1 VLCLFDESAEGWN
14 WLPIFSLGGR
24 IHQPLGDRSSKRKAA
39 GMQSDEV
46 TESLLEKNVDLGNGD
61 ATAVEVEH
69 ATAVE
74 VELRTLINIGYDIA
88 GLLKCILCM
97 CLIIVVVQLLLV
109 FVQMKK

>member
-1 VLCLFDESAEGWN
+1 MNLQKDGTGCPFFLWEAGYINHLETEAA
-14 WLPIFSLGGR
+14 
-24 IHQPLGDRSSKRKAA
+24 KEKAA

-61 ATAVEVEH
+61 ATAVEVE
-69 ATAVE
+69 
-74 VELRTLINIGYDIA
+74 LRTLINIGYDIA

-97 CLIIVVVQLLLV
+97 CLVIVVVQLLLV

>member
-1 VLCLFDESAEGWN
+1 MNLQKDGTDCPFFLWEAGYINHLETEAAKEKAARMQFDEA
-14 WLPIFSLGGR
+14 
-24 IHQPLGDRSSKRKAA
+24 
-39 GMQSDEV
+39 

-69 ATAVE
+69 ATSV

-97 CLIIVVVQLLLV
+97 CLVIVVYCWCL
-109 FVQMKK
+109 FR

>member
-1 VLCLFDESAEGWN
+1 
-14 WLPIFSLGGR
+14 
-24 IHQPLGDRSSKRKAA
+24 
-39 GMQSDEV
+39 MQSDEV

-61 ATAVEVEH
+61 ATTVEVEH
-69 ATAVE
+69 ATSV
-74 VELRTLINIGYDIA
+74 VELRTLINIGYDIV

>member
-1 VLCLFDESAEGWN
+1 MNLQKDETGYPFFLWEAGYINHLETEAA
-14 WLPIFSLGGR
+14 
-24 IHQPLGDRSSKRKAA
+24 KEKAA

-61 ATAVEVEH
+61 

>member
-1 VLCLFDESAEGWN
+1 LETEVAKE
-14 WLPIFSLGGR
+14 
-24 IHQPLGDRSSKRKAA
+24 KAA

-46 TESLLEKNVDLGNGD
+46 TESLSKKNVDLGNGD
-61 ATAVEVEH
+61 AT
-69 ATAVE
+69 TVE

-97 CLIIVVVQLLLV
+97 CLVIVVVQLLLV

>member
-1 VLCLFDESAEGWN
+1 MNLQKDGTGCPFFLWEAGYINHLETEAA
-14 WLPIFSLGGR
+14 
-24 IHQPLGDRSSKRKAA
+24 KEKAA

-61 ATAVEVEH
+61 ATV
-69 ATAVE
+69 VE

-88 GLLKCILCM
+88 GLLKCIPCM
-97 CLIIVVVQLLLV
+97 CLVIVVVQLLLV

>member
-1 VLCLFDESAEGWN
+1 MNLQKDGTGCPFFLWEAGYINHLETEAAKEKV
-14 WLPIFSLGGR
+14 
-24 IHQPLGDRSSKRKAA
+24 A

-61 ATAVEVEH
+61 ATAVEVE
-69 ATAVE
+69 
-74 VELRTLINIGYDIA
+74 LRTLINIGYDIA

-97 CLIIVVVQLLLV
+97 CLVIVVVQLMLV

>member
-1 VLCLFDESAEGWN
+1 MNLQKDGTGCPFFLWEAGYINHLETEAA
-14 WLPIFSLGGR
+14 
-24 IHQPLGDRSSKRKAA
+24 KEKAA

-61 ATAVEVEH
+61 ATAIEVEH
-69 ATAVE
+69 ATTVE

>member
-1 VLCLFDESAEGWN
+1 MNLQKDGTGCPFFLWEAGYINHLETEAAKEKTAE
-14 WLPIFSLGGR
+14 
-24 IHQPLGDRSSKRKAA
+24 
-39 GMQSDEV
+39 MQSDEV

-61 ATAVEVEH
+61 

>member
-1 VLCLFDESAEGWN
+1 MNLKKDGTGCPFFLWEAGYINHLETAAA
-14 WLPIFSLGGR
+14 
-24 IHQPLGDRSSKRKAA
+24 KEEAA

-46 TESLLEKNVDLGNGD
+46 TESMLEKNGDLGNGD
-61 ATAVEVEH
+61 

-109 FVQMKK
+109 FVPMKK